1 MAIIT
6 DDELLERVKKSI
18 LITHNFL
25 DDSLR
30 EKIQEVKSFMRYSG
44 VSEETLQSDV
54 VIGTIAIGVND
65 LLSPHGTGGT
75 QKFSPYFMQRIIQ
88 LR

>member
-65 LLSPHGTGGT
+65 LLSPQGTGGT